1 MSVEQEEN
9 NFRGNGNGYPVLGEP
24 VIHKLPK
31 SIAMAING
39 IMGDIKMLKKEDEN
53 KFQNYSYASIDN
65 FLKAVNPL
73 CAKHGLIIIM
83 DEESCEITK
92 DGTKNP
98 WIHIVYKFILSHA
111 NGDTWLYTARRN
123 MFVAMTGG
131 QSMGSSMSYCLKQ
144 FMRSLFQ
151 ISTGEKDD
159 LDGHNQNFDVQKK
172 EELNAQGKPKESKR
186 VQRSLLE
193 KARTE
198 KKKTGFVLEDT
209 FDDKKPKHTTH
220 RRIG

>member
-1 MSVEQEEN
+1 MSIESEVKN
-9 NFRGNGNGYPVLGEP
+9 NFHTNGNGYPVLGEP

-31 SIAMAING
+31 SIATAING

-73 CAKHGLIIIM
+73 CAKHGLILIM
-83 DEESCEITK
+83 DEESCEITR

-111 NGDTWLYTARRN
+111 NGDTWLYTPRRN

-172 EELNAQGKPKESKR
+172 EDSFDPKAQGNPK
-186 VQRSLLE
+186 SLLE

-198 KKKTGFVLEDT
+198 KKK
-209 FDDKKPKHTTH
+209 DDKKPKHITQ
-220 RRIG
+220 RRTG

>member
-1 MSVEQEEN
+1 MSEEQEEN
-9 NFRGNGNGYPVLGEP
+9 NFIGNGNGYPVLGEP

-31 SIAMAING
+31 SIATAING

-83 DEESCEITK
+83 DEESCEITR

-111 NGDTWLYTARRN
+111 NGDTWLYTPRRN

-144 FMRSLFQ
+144 YMRSLFL

-159 LDGHNQNFDVQKK
+159 LDGHNQNFDVKK
-172 EELNAQGKPKESKR
+172 IDFSKMTQAERNAKAVESK
-186 VQRSLLE
+186 E
-193 KARTE
+193 E
-198 KKKTGFVLEDT
+198 KKK
-209 FDDKKPKHTTH
+209 DDKKPQHTTQ
-220 RRIG
+220 RRKG

>member
-1 MSVEQEEN
+1 MSVESEVKN
-9 NFRGNGNGYPVLGEP
+9 NFHTNGNGYRVPIEP
-24 VIHKLPK
+24 IVPKLPK
-31 SIAMAING
+31 SIATAING
-39 IMGDIKMLKKEDEN
+39 VMGDIRTLKKEDEN

-73 CAKHGLIIIM
+73 CAKHGLIINI
-83 DEESCEITK
+83 DEESCEITR

-98 WIHIVYKFILSHA
+98 WMHIVYKFILSHA
-111 NGDTWLYTARRN
+111 SGDTWGYTPRRN

-144 FMRSLFQ
+144 YMRSLFL

-159 LDGHNQNFDVQKK
+159 LDGHNQNFDVKK
-172 EELNAQGKPKESKR
+172 EEKNN
-186 VQRSLLE
+186 
-193 KARTE
+193 E
-198 KKKTGFVLEDT
+198 KK
-209 FDDKKPKHTTH
+209 DDKKQQHKSH

>member
-1 MSVEQEEN
+1 MSVESEVKN
-9 NFRGNGNGYPVLGEP
+9 NFHTNGNGYRVPIEP
-24 VIHKLPK
+24 IVPKLPK
-31 SIAMAING
+31 SIATAING
-39 IMGDIKMLKKEDEN
+39 VMGDIKTLKKDDEN

-73 CAKHGLIIIM
+73 CAKHGLIINI
-83 DEESCEITK
+83 DEESCEITR

-98 WIHIVYKFILSHA
+98 WMHIVYKFILSHA
-111 NGDTWLYTARRN
+111 SGDTWGYTPRRN

-144 FMRSLFQ
+144 YMRSLFL

-159 LDGHNQNFDVQKK
+159 LDGHNQNFDVKK
-172 EELNAQGKPKESKR
+172 EEKNN
-186 VQRSLLE
+186 
-193 KARTE
+193 E
-198 KKKTGFVLEDT
+198 KK
-209 FDDKKPKHTTH
+209 DDKKQQHKSH

>member
-1 MSVEQEEN
+1 MSVESEVKN
-9 NFRGNGNGYPVLGEP
+9 NFHTNGNGYRVPIEP
-24 VIHKLPK
+24 IVPKLPK
-31 SIAMAING
+31 SIATAING
-39 IMGDIKMLKKEDEN
+39 VMGDIKTLKKDDEN

-73 CAKHGLIIIM
+73 CAKHGLIINI
-83 DEESCEITK
+83 DEESCEVTR

-98 WIHIVYKFILSHA
+98 WMHIVYKFILSHA
-111 NGDTWLYTARRN
+111 SGDTWGYTLRRN

-144 FMRSLFQ
+144 YMRSLFL

-159 LDGHNQNFDVQKK
+159 LDGHNQNFDVKK
-172 EELNAQGKPKESKR
+172 EEKNN
-186 VQRSLLE
+186 
-193 KARTE
+193 E
-198 KKKTGFVLEDT
+198 KK
-209 FDDKKPKHTTH
+209 DDKKQQHKSH

>member
-1 MSVEQEEN
+1 MSVDSEEN
-9 NFRGNGNGYPVLGEP
+9 TIDFRTNGNGYGTVSEP

-31 SIAMAING
+31 SIATAING
-39 IMGDIKMLKKEDEN
+39 VMGHIKMLKKEDEN

-73 CAKHGLIIIM
+73 CAKHGLIITM
-83 DEESCEITK
+83 DEESCKIMK

-98 WIHIVYKFILSHA
+98 WMHIVYKFILSHA
-111 NGDTWLYTARRN
+111 NGDTWLYTPRRN

-144 FMRSLFQ
+144 YMRSLFL

-159 LDGHNQNFDVQKK
+159 LDGHNQNFGVKKK
-172 EELNAQGKPKESKR
+172 EEKKLDGKTP
-186 VQRSLLE
+186 Q
-193 KARTE
+193 
-198 KKKTGFVLEDT
+198 
-209 FDDKKPKHTTH
+209 HTTQ
-220 RRIG
+220 RRTG

>member
-1 MSVEQEEN
+1 MSIESEVKN
-9 NFRGNGNGYPVLGEP
+9 NFHTNGNGYPVLGET

-31 SIAMAING
+31 SIATAING

-111 NGDTWLYTARRN
+111 NGDTWLYTPRRN

-172 EELNAQGKPKESKR
+172 EGSFNPNAQGNPK
-186 VQRSLLE
+186 SLLE

-198 KKKTGFVLEDT
+198 KKK
-209 FDDKKPKHTTH
+209 DDKKPKHTTQ
-220 RRIG
+220 RRTG

>member
-1 MSVEQEEN
+1 MSVESEEN
-9 NFRGNGNGYPVLGEP
+9 TIDFRTNGNGYGTVSEP

-31 SIAMAING
+31 SIATAING
-39 IMGDIKMLKKEDEN
+39 VMGDIKMLKKEDEN

-73 CAKHGLIIIM
+73 CAKHGLIITM
-83 DEESCEITK
+83 DEESCKIMK

-98 WIHIVYKFILSHA
+98 WMHIVYKFILSHA
-111 NGDTWLYTARRN
+111 NGDTWLYTPRRN

-144 FMRSLFQ
+144 YMRSLFL

-159 LDGHNQNFDVQKK
+159 LDGHNQNFGVKKK
-172 EELNAQGKPKESKR
+172 EEKKLDGKTP
-186 VQRSLLE
+186 Q
-193 KARTE
+193 
-198 KKKTGFVLEDT
+198 
-209 FDDKKPKHTTH
+209 HTTQ
-220 RRIG
+220 RRTG